1 VVEGSEVNSTPL
13 SLAMQDRAQNY
24 IPGKTQLLSKR
35 PEMFAPGVWPGY
47 YEKAKGQEIWDLD
60 GNKYFDFSIAGIGA
74 NILGYAD
81 DYVDNRVIE
90 RIRNG
95 SSSSLN
101 CPEEIELAE
110 LVCKLHPWGE
120 MVRYSRSGGE
130 AVSVAVRIARA
141 FTRRDKV
148 VFCGYHGWHD
158 WYLSANISNGDNLSS
173 HLLPGLSPVGVP
185 TNLEGT
191 SIPFHYND
199 IDELNSILIANS
211 GQVAAIIME
220 PIGSYAP
227 NEGFLESVRELA
239 SRHGSVLIFD
249 EISSGFR
256 INNGGAHLDLG
267 IEPDMAVFSK
277 AISNGFPMGVILGKS
292 NIMESAQDSFISS
305 TSWTEGVGPVAA
317 IATMTKFAETNA
329 HEHLIKIGNKV
340 SQGWKKAAEDAN
352 LNIKVTGLPSLLKF
366 SFDHPSDLEMKTY
379 FTQEMLEVGFLAS
392 GRFYAMLSHSLETT
406 DLYVNQVSRIFYEI
420 SQLLKSDSLTSKLK
434 GGVAHSGFQRLN

>member
-1 VVEGSEVNSTPL
+1 VEGSEVNKTPL
-13 SLAMQDRAQNY
+13 SLEMQDRAKIF

-47 YEKAKGQEIWDLD
+47 YQKAKGQEIWDLD
-60 GNKYFDFSIAGIGA
+60 GNKYLDFSIAGIGA

-81 DYVDNRVIE
+81 DFVDNQVIE
-90 RIRNG
+90 RIRKG

-110 LVCKLHPWGE
+110 LMCKLHPWGE

-141 FTRRDKV
+141 FTKRDKV

-185 TNLEGT
+185 TNLEGS

-199 IDELNSILIANS
+199 IDELKSVLNSNS

-227 NEGFLESVRELA
+227 SQGFLESVRELA
-239 SRHGSVLIFD
+239 SKHGCVLIFD

-256 INNGGAHLDLG
+256 INNGGAHLQLG

-277 AISNGFPMGVILGKS
+277 AISNGFPMGVVLGKA
-292 NIMESAQDSFISS
+292 NIMEAAQDSFISS

-340 SQGWKKAAEDAN
+340 SQGWKRAAEDAD
-352 LNIKVTGLPSLLKF
+352 LEVKVTGLPSLLKF
-366 SFDHPSDLEMKTY
+366 SFDHPNDLEMKTY

-392 GRFYAMLSHSLETT
+392 GRFYSMLSHSLEAT
-406 DLYVNQVSRIFYEI
+406 DLYVDETSRIFSDI
-420 SQLLKSDSLTSKLK
+420 SRLLKSGSLSSRLR

>member
-1 VVEGSEVNSTPL
+1 MEGFKVSKTPL
-13 SLAMQDRAQNY
+13 SLAMQARAKGL

-47 YEKAKGQEIWDLD
+47 YMRAKGQEIWDLD
-60 GNKYFDFSIAGIGA
+60 DNHYFDFSIAGIGA

-81 DYVDNRVIE
+81 DDVDNRVIE
-90 RIRNG
+90 RIKRG

-110 LVCKLHPWGE
+110 LMCHLHPWSE

-130 AVSVAVRIARA
+130 AVSIAVRIARA
-141 FTRRDKV
+141 FTKRDKV

-158 WYLSANISNGDNLSS
+158 WYLSANISDGDNLTT

-185 TNLEGT
+185 KNLEGS

-199 IDELNSILIANS
+199 IDELNKIMSAHA
-211 GQVAAIIME
+211 GEVAAIIME
-220 PIGSYAP
+220 PIGSYSP
-227 NEGFLESVRELA
+227 NVGFLESVREIA
-239 SRHGSVLIFD
+239 TKNGSVLIFD

-256 INNGGAHLDLG
+256 VNNGGAHLQLG
-267 IEPDMAVFSK
+267 VDPDIAVFSK
-277 AISNGFPMGVILGKS
+277 AISNGYPMSVVLGKS
-292 NIMESAQDSFISS
+292 KIMETAQDSFISS

-317 IATMTKFAETNA
+317 IATMTKFANTNA

-340 SQGWKKAAEDAN
+340 SEGWKKASIDAK
-352 LNIKVTGLPSLLKF
+352 LEIKISGLPSLLKF
-366 SFDHPSDLEMKTY
+366 SFNHTSDLEMKTY
-379 FTQEMLEVGFLAS
+379 FTQEMLDAGFLAS
-392 GRFYAMLSHSLETT
+392 GRFYAMLSHSVEVTE
-406 DLYVNQVSRIFYEI
+406 LYLNQVSRIFLEI
-420 SQLLKSDSLTSKLK
+420 SDLLKSNSLSSKLK

>member
-1 VVEGSEVNSTPL
+1 
-13 SLAMQDRAQNY
+13 MQDRAKKY

-95 SSSSLN
+95 SSSSFN

-110 LVCKLHPWGE
+110 LICELHPWGE

-130 AVSVAVRIARA
+130 AVSIAVRIARA
-141 FTRRDKV
+141 FTKRDKV

-191 SIPFHYND
+191 SIPFHYNN

-227 NEGFLESVRELA
+227 NKGFLESVRELA
-239 SRHGSVLIFD
+239 SKHGCVLIFD

-256 INNGGAHLDLG
+256 INNGGAHLELD
-267 IEPDMAVFSK
+267 IAPDMAVFSK

-292 NIMESAQDSFISS
+292 NIMESVQDSFISS

-340 SQGWKKAAEDAN
+340 SQGWKKAAEEAN
-352 LNIKVTGLPSLLKF
+352 LEVKVTGLPSLLKF
-366 SFDHPSDLEMKTY
+366 SFDHPKDLEMKTY
-379 FTQEMLEVGFLAS
+379 FTQEMLDVGFLAS
-392 GRFYAMLSHSLETT
+392 GRFYAMLSHSLEAT
-406 DLYVNQVSRIFYEI
+406 DLYINQVSRIFSEI
-420 SQLLKSDSLTSKLK
+420 SKLLKSDSLSSKLK

>member
-1 VVEGSEVNSTPL
+1 MEGFNVSKTPL
-13 SLAMQDRAQNY
+13 SLEMQAKAKGL

-47 YEKAKGQEIWDLD
+47 YKRAKGQEIWDLD
-60 GNKYFDFSIAGIGA
+60 DNHYFDFSIAGIGA

-90 RIRNG
+90 RIKRG

-110 LVCKLHPWGE
+110 LMCRLHPWGE

-130 AVSVAVRIARA
+130 AVSIAVRIARA
-141 FTRRDKV
+141 FTKRDKV

-158 WYLSANISNGDNLSS
+158 WYLSANIRDGDNLTT

-185 TNLEGT
+185 KNLEGS

-199 IDELNSILIANS
+199 IDELNKIMLAHA
-211 GQVAAIIME
+211 GEVAAIIME
-220 PIGSYAP
+220 PIGSYSP
-227 NEGFLESVRELA
+227 NVGFLESVREIA
-239 SRHGSVLIFD
+239 TKNGSVLIFD

-256 INNGGAHLDLG
+256 VNNGGAHLQLG
-267 IEPDMAVFSK
+267 VDPDIAVFSK
-277 AISNGFPMGVILGKS
+277 AISNGYPMGVVLGKS
-292 NIMESAQDSFISS
+292 QIMDTAQDSFISS
-305 TSWTEGVGPVAA
+305 TSWTEGVGPAAA
-317 IATMTKFAETNA
+317 IATMTKFANTKA

-340 SQGWKKAAEDAN
+340 SEGWKKASIDAK
-352 LNIKVTGLPSLLKF
+352 LEIKISGLPSLLKF
-366 SFDHPSDLEMKTY
+366 NFNHTSDLEMKTY
-379 FTQEMLEVGFLAS
+379 FTQEMLDAGFLAS
-392 GRFYAMLSHSLETT
+392 GRFYAMLSHSLEATE
-406 DLYVNQVSRIFYEI
+406 LYVNQVSRIFLEI
-420 SQLLKSDSLTSKLK
+420 SDLLKTNSLSSKLK

>member
-1 VVEGSEVNSTPL
+1 VEGFKVSKTPL
-13 SLAMQDRAQNY
+13 SLAMQARAKGL

-47 YEKAKGQEIWDLD
+47 YMRAKGQEIWDLD
-60 GNKYFDFSIAGIGA
+60 DNHYFDFSIAGIGA

-81 DYVDNRVIE
+81 DDVDNRVIE
-90 RIRNG
+90 RIKRG

-110 LVCKLHPWGE
+110 LMCHLHPWSE

-130 AVSVAVRIARA
+130 AVSIAVRIARA
-141 FTRRDKV
+141 FTKRDKV

-158 WYLSANISNGDNLSS
+158 WYLSANISDGDNLTT

-185 TNLEGT
+185 KNLEGS

-199 IDELNSILIANS
+199 IDELNKIMSAHA
-211 GQVAAIIME
+211 GEVAAIIME
-220 PIGSYAP
+220 PIGSYSP
-227 NEGFLESVRELA
+227 NVGFLESVREIA
-239 SRHGSVLIFD
+239 TKNGSVLIFD

-256 INNGGAHLDLG
+256 VNNGGAHLQLG
-267 IEPDMAVFSK
+267 VDPDIAVFSK
-277 AISNGFPMGVILGKS
+277 AISNGYPMSVVLGKS
-292 NIMESAQDSFISS
+292 KIMETAQDSFISS

-317 IATMTKFAETNA
+317 IATMTKFANTNA

-340 SQGWKKAAEDAN
+340 SEGWKKASIDAK
-352 LNIKVTGLPSLLKF
+352 LEIKISGLPSLLKF
-366 SFDHPSDLEMKTY
+366 SFNHTSDLEMKTY
-379 FTQEMLEVGFLAS
+379 FTQEMLDAGFLAS
-392 GRFYAMLSHSLETT
+392 GRFYAMLSHSVEVTE
-406 DLYVNQVSRIFYEI
+406 LYLNQVSRIFLEI
-420 SQLLKSDSLTSKLK
+420 SDLLKSNSLSSKLK

>member
-1 VVEGSEVNSTPL
+1 VEGSEVNSTPL

>member
-1 VVEGSEVNSTPL
+1 
-13 SLAMQDRAQNY
+13 MQDRAQNY